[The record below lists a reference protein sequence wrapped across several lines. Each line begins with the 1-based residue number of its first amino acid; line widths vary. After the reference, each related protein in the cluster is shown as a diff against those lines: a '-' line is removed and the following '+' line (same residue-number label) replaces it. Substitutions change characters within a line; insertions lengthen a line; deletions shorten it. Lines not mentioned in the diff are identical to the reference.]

1 MNFETLFFSLRNK
14 RRRKGKGSVDDF
26 TFACE
31 LDYRFFSSLFFILEK
46 NFYILSFF
54 ILEKNYHWT
63 GRVRNFLSKL
73 TRSRNIFYSWNERE
87 VKNNETKAA
96 YKSKNKFL
104 RISNPSNYS
113 IQSPSDFYLLSFD
126 KNRKKERKKLYVCL
140 LHVVFRKLWQLTVRV
155 KRQRNWKE
163 WTRNEYSFLGEV
175 SPGCGVTS
183 GEKRDLW
190 RGGVKRK

>member
-46 NFYILSFF
+46 N
-54 ILEKNYHWT
+54 YHWT
-63 GRVRNFLSKL
+63 GRVCNFLSKS

-87 VKNNETKAA
+87 VKNNETKVA

-113 IQSPSDFYLLSFD
+113 IQSRSFFDFYLDHLVMD

-163 WTRNEYSFLGEV
+163 WREKWIFISRW
-175 SPGCGVTS
+175 GVTRMWCNF
-183 GEKRDLW
+183 GGKKRSME
-190 RGGVKRK
+190 GGSETKIAE

>member
-14 RRRKGKGSVDDF
+14 RRRKGKGSVDGF

-46 NFYILSFF
+46 N
-54 ILEKNYHWT
+54 YHWR
-63 GRVRNFLSKL
+63 GRVHNFLSKS

-113 IQSPSDFYLLSFD
+113 IQSRSFPIFIFYHLI
-126 KNRKKERKKLYVCL
+126 KIERKKERKKLYVCL

-175 SPGCGVTS
+175 SPGCDVTS